1 MRNNERKSSEYLLN
15 QNAKR
20 ILFIHVDRLKFFG
33 FGIGLS
39 FLLSF
44 GCGLFYKGVPKP
56 GEFCYVLSK
65 PPQCLYVDFDGKKLI
80 WDEVEYSLEEK
91 LRMDYFFHK
100 DGDIYELT
108 VSTVNRVEIQNVSKS
123 NFHQFYMRK
132 KEKFT
137 EIPKGSSTNET
148 KH

>member
-1 MRNNERKSSEYLLN
+1 MRHYASSLHLLVV
-15 QNAKR
+15 
-20 ILFIHVDRLKFFG
+20 I
-33 FGIGLS
+33 LS
-39 FLLSF
+39 FITSI

-65 PPQCLYVDFDGKKLI
+65 PPECLFVNFEEKKLI
-80 WDEVEYSLEEK
+80 WENVEYSLEEK

-100 DGDIYELT
+100 NEDLFELT
-108 VSTVNRVEIQNVSKS
+108 VATVNRVEIKNLSRS
-123 NFHQFYMRK
+123 GFNQFYMRK

-137 EIPKGSSTNET
+137 DIPKGSSNDET